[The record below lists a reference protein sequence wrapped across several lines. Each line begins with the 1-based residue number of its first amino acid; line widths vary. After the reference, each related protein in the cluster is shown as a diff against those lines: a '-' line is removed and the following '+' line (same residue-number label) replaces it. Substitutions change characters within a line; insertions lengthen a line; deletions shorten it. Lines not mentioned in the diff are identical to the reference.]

1 MMHNSPSN
9 CLGQCST
16 MPLADQHV
24 TLGCLFCNCLKLLC
38 ESFMVIWMFT
48 HVRFSGRWRQE
59 HFLPSIPS
67 ILFIMGWLLL
77 TAFWLLL
84 CGMPCGLWA
93 ETWASLRG
101 ASALGDLWRFDF
113 RSSLHQGTS
122 HHRWSGLRGISES
135 FLVHLSH
142 FTEGNQTPNQLD
154 QLPNKIGRTEVL
166 PPILISFG
174 LRIQNIT
181 CNHFILFLRNLW
193 DF

>member
-1 MMHNSPSN
+1 MWKLYGHLNVYPCQVFWEMTAGTLSPKHSIHPIHHGLVVID
-9 CLGQCST
+9 CFLT
-16 MPLADQHV
+16 ALVWHALW
-24 TLGCLFCNCLKLLC
+24 TLGWDMCDT
-38 ESFMVIWMFT
+38 E
-48 HVRFSGRWRQE
+48 G
-59 HFLPSIPS
+59 
-67 ILFIMGWLLL
+67 
-77 TAFWLLL
+77 
-84 CGMPCGLWA
+84 
-93 ETWASLRG
+93 ASLRG

-142 FTEGNQTPNQLD
+142 FTEGNQTPNQLE